1 MTRSFDAVVA
11 GAGPAGSI
19 AALVLARSGARVALA
34 DKAAFPRDKACGDLV
49 GPRGVQV
56 LADLGL
62 RVPDAGRGSDL
73 LVVGPSG
80 RRSRLPAFTGR
91 TYPGHGIIVPRRAL
105 DHALREAALEAGVER
120 SADGRVDAVI
130 SSDGQ
135 RLAGE
140 VIIAADGALS
150 PVARLAGMLDPQA
163 ALWGFAIRAYV
174 SAEVPLPLLVLL
186 DASPWHIYPGYG
198 WLFPGEDGRANVGIG
213 VGLGSERGPAPL
225 RDDLARLVA
234 LLSQRGDLSRD
245 ARPGPVMGGWLR
257 MGGTGAP
264 AAAGNVLLAGDAAGL
279 INPLQGEG
287 IGPAMI
293 SGRLAAEAVLA
304 DPVRAGAAYAE
315 AIEAAFGRYM
325 AGASALQAA
334 MLARP
339 RAASAAMRLLT
350 APAIRQ
356 VAAATWS
363 IYWNDLADGA
373 RSRPSAWAARGMQV
387 LLGAG
392 RRGRTARGPRGL
404 EVSALSRPVQP
415 VTHPQPVPV
424 RRPEVLIQAARGL
437 RVKDE
442 AEAQVAADARDYLVR
457 RVGGLQVRLAGDRG
471 GQVSFRGGVVP
482 RPVDGPRGFVRGPA
496 GGVGRVE
503 NPDDVVLDPLKP
515 ADRLAELLSRIGVGD
530 RHLQDRGRSP
540 GLVGRDGH
548 ESRSQRLVQ
557 CFGG

>member
-1 MTRSFDAVVA
+1 M
-11 GAGPAGSI
+11 
-19 AALVLARSGARVALA
+19 LARSGARVALA

-62 RVPDAGRGSDL
+62 RIPDAGSGSDL

-105 DHALREAALEAGVER
+105 DHALREAALEAGALGVRARITAVER

-163 ALWGFAIRAYV
+163 ARWGFAIRAYV
-174 SAEVPLPLLVLL
+174 PAEVPLPLLVLL

-198 WLFPGEDGRANVGIG
+198 WLFPGEEGRANVGIG
-213 VGLGSERGPAPL
+213 VGLPAGRGPAPL

-234 LLSQRGDLSRD
+234 LLRQRGDLSGD

-257 MGGTGAP
+257 MGGAGTP
-264 AAAGNVLLAGDAAGL
+264 PAAGNVLLAGDAAGL

-304 DPVRAGAAYAE
+304 GPAQAGTAYTE
-315 AIEAAFGRYM
+315 AIETAFGRYI
-325 AGASALQAA
+325 AA
-334 MLARP
+334 RLPCRP
-339 RAASAAMRLLT
+339 RCWPGRGPRRRPCGCSPR
-350 APAIRQ
+350 
-356 VAAATWS
+356 
-363 IYWNDLADGA
+363 
-373 RSRPSAWAARGMQV
+373 RPS
-387 LLGAG
+387 GALRRAPG
-392 RRGRTARGPRGL
+392 RSTGTTWPTARGP
-404 EVSALSRPVQP
+404 ALPPGPRAPCRTCSPRAAGAGRPV
-415 VTHPQPVPV
+415 
-424 RRPEVLIQAARGL
+424 AAAAGRYP
-437 RVKDE
+437 RYP
-442 AEAQVAADARDYLVR
+442 AQSSQSPIRSR
-457 RVGGLQVRLAGDRG
+457 CQSG
-471 GQVSFRGGVVP
+471 
-482 RPVDGPRGFVRGPA
+482 GPRYSYKLREACV
-496 GGVGRVE
+496 
-503 NPDDVVLDPLKP
+503 
-515 ADRLAELLSRIGVGD
+515 
-530 RHLQDRGRSP
+530 
-540 GLVGRDGH
+540 
-548 ESRSQRLVQ
+548 
-557 CFGG
+557 